1 VFAVKGE
8 TLFEVKDS
16 FLKLFGSFMGRSQK
30 KEGTWPWRLAGT
42 LLRLKSNRFVEL
54 IYSL

>member
-8 TLFEVKDS
+8 TLFEVKHG
-16 FLKLFGSFMGRSQK
+16 FLKLFASFMGRPQK
-30 KEGTWPWRLAGT
+30 KEGTWSGGLAGT
-42 LLRLKSNRFVEL
+42 LIRLKSNRFVEL